1 MKGVDLK
8 RELCKKN
15 KYTFRMA
22 DDESDFMNEMVKKT
36 GKTKSEIL
44 REALNM
50 YRNLAKYR
58 D

>member
-1 MKGVDLK
+1 MK

-15 KYTFRMA
+15 KYTFRMT